1 MKVVEYVREFISSLD
16 ERSFYIVLSV
26 SLSAIFFISGFIM
39 YYTRGGINSLQEQLV
54 EINDGRRSIS
64 ILLGRYTSVKKQRQA
79 VNAILSREKGFKIYG
94 YFHEKVL
101 DPLGISKNLVQDTP
115 PITTKKDKDY
125 EEISLTGVLN
135 ELSMKQL
142 TDLLQKIAEN
152 ELVYLKKIEIVKSE
166 SMPPSVNA
174 TLTIATLGST
184 EVAE

>member
-1 MKVVEYVREFISSLD
+1 MKVVEYVREFVSSLD
-16 ERSFYIVLSV
+16 ERGFYILLSV
-26 SLSAIFFISGFIM
+26 ALSAIFFISGFIM
-39 YYTRGGINSLQEQLV
+39 YYTRGRINSLQQQLI

-94 YFHEKVL
+94 YFHEVL
-101 DPLGISKNLVQDTP
+101 DSLLISKNLVQDTP

-166 SMPPSVNA
+166 SMPPAVNV

-184 EVAE
+184 EAAE